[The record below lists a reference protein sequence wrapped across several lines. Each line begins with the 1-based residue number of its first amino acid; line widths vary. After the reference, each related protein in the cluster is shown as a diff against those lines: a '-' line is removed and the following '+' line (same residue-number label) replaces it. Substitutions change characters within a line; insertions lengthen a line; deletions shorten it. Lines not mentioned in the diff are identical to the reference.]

1 MDTSGWVL
9 HSKERHVSDHRDIV
23 QGTQYG
29 SNISLFLDIHKKN
42 VLCLTSKTAALSILQ
57 CHMTTSRGS
66 KIFIFHCI
74 VTYDSLR
81 LEPTDLMS

>member
-9 HSKERHVSDHRDIV
+9 HSKERHVSDHSDIV

-42 VLCLTSKTAALSILQ
+42 TAEENQ
-57 CHMTTSRGS
+57 PYQFCN
-66 KIFIFHCI
+66 
-74 VTYDSLR
+74 VT
-81 LEPTDLMS
+81 